1 MLKIAAFII
10 PNIFL
15 KKEIALYKKQ
25 VKYCVGSQIYLDHL
39 PHCSILTT
47 KVSSKFLTEKS
58 IRKPIVIKSKIKT
71 YDVYKKSIFNFDPIT
86 KNRTIFLKIR
96 KKKFLT
102 NLQFLLLKKI
112 ENYRVNEKT
121 PKFKF
126 QWMKNNYIKFGYPY
140 VNESWNPHFTIAS
153 IKKNKSSK
161 IFIDN
166 FLKTKL
172 KAFPREKLEK
182 VYIYKIIKNKHKLLW
197 KIKLKFK

>member
-1 MLKIAAFII
+1 M
-10 PNIFL
+10 
-15 KKEIALYKKQ
+15 
-25 VKYCVGSQIYLDHL
+25 
-39 PHCSILTT
+39 
-47 KVSSKFLTEKS
+47 
-58 IRKPIVIKSKIKT
+58 
-71 YDVYKKSIFNFDPIT
+71 
-86 KNRTIFLKIR
+86 
-96 KKKFLT
+96 
-102 NLQFLLLKKI
+102 LLKKI

-140 VNESWNPHFTIAS
+140 VNENWNPHFTIAS